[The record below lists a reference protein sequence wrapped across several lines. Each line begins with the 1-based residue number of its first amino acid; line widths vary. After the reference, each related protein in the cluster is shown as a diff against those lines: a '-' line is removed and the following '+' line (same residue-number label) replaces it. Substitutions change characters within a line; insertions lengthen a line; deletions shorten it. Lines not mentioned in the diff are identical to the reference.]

1 MSADDEDLDLRSPI
15 EVSAS
20 PQRIVACLTMLV
32 LQGLEKQP
40 LVTFAEACAV
50 PSLVAAIPDLPK
62 YSRTRTPARLPFQM

>member
-1 MSADDEDLDLRSPI
+1 
-15 EVSAS
+15 
-20 PQRIVACLTMLV
+20 MLV